1 MTNQIQKLIENLKKE
16 IKNYDWKKAEQIFD
30 ETSLM
35 FDTIET
41 QREFFKFI
49 EIKEKQAQLQFAEK
63 LMKLRDKEEKER
75 LNKLIEKI
83 KEDVENWYKSLSYGT
98 IVLPSKNKVADWKV
112 CNKEDIENLNKIL
125 NETIEKCQK

>member
-1 MTNQIQKLIENLKKE
+1 MTSQAQKLIENLKKE

-63 LMKLRDKEEKER
+63 LIEALKKDLIKKQPCP
-75 LNKLIEKI
+75 NKYPLISACYEQVIDDIKVIIEKI
-83 KEDVENWYKSLSYGT
+83 
-98 IVLPSKNKVADWKV
+98 SKKK
-112 CNKEDIENLNKIL
+112 K
-125 NETIEKCQK
+125 